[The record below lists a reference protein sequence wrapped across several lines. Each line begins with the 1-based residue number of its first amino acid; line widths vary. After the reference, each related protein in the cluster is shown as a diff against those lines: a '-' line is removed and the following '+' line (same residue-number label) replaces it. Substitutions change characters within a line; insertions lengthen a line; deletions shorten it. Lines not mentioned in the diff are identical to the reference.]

1 MSYTTMWRA
10 LRLTA
15 RRGRSALPLTFLRS
29 RACRRVRA
37 VRRLLDTWE
46 AVRFLAA
53 AEIVSAMAY
62 LPVFPTLRRMTSP
75 A

>member
-1 MSYTTMWRA
+1 MWRE

-15 RRGRSALPLTFLRS
+15 RRGRSAVPWTFLRS
-29 RACRRVRA
+29 RACRLVTA
-37 VRRLLDTWE
+37 DRRLRETCE
-46 AVRFLAA
+46 PRRFLAL
-53 AEIVSAMAY
+53 AEMVLSHH